1 MEKYIRF
8 EIITKDRMGITLEIL
23 YKIYKLNINL
33 ISLEVFPEKVYIKI
47 NEIGQDK
54 KDLLITH
61 IRTIDGVDDI
71 REIELLEHEK
81 NERKLFAIINS
92 VAVDDGILYINK
104 NLEIEIFNDYCEDIF
119 HYKKRD
125 VLGKDIRT
133 IVHDPPMIKALVS
146 GEEYNNVEVNI
157 KTDRGESHYLTSGRT
172 VKDDN
177 DNTIGVVA
185 SIRDIK
191 KAIEIA
197 NVVSGTDEGAFKE
210 IIGNSPAITRVKDM
224 VKAVAK
230 SNSTVI
236 LRGESGTGKE
246 LFARAI
252 QNLSDRKNKKFV
264 AINCAALPDN
274 LIESELFGYEK
285 GSFTGAVTNKEGLF
299 KEADEGTLFLDE
311 VGELS
316 LILQAKL
323 LRVLQEG
330 TIRKVGSTK
339 EEKVDVRIIAATNRN
354 LEQMVQEGKF
364 RQDLYYRLNVIPI
377 FIPPLRERTED
388 IPNLVSFFIDKLNR
402 KLNKKILGVELE
414 FINSLIEYSWPGNI
428 RELQNV
434 IERAMN
440 LCSKDLLGKE
450 HLIIGLNETPKL
462 LNNISKVEEEEFKLK
477 DLVEACEKEAI
488 IKALKKHK
496 SCRKAAKAL
505 GVSHTTVIN
514 KMDKYKIKWNE

>member
-92 VAVDDGILYINK
+92 VDDGILYINK

>member
-92 VAVDDGILYINK
+92 VDDGILYINK

-339 EEKVDVRIIAATNRN
+339 EEKVDVRIIAATHRN
-354 LEQMVQEGKF
+354 LEQMVEEGKF

-388 IPNLVSFFIDKLNR
+388 IPSLVTFFIDKLNR

-414 FINSLIEYSWPGNI
+414 FINGLIEYSWPGNI

-450 HLIIGLNETPKL
+450 HLIMGFNETPRL
-462 LNNISKVEEEEFKLK
+462 LSNISKVEEGEFKLK
-477 DLVEACEKEAI
+477 DLVEACEREAI
-488 IKALKKHK
+488 IKALKKYK

-514 KMDKYKIKWNE
+514 KMDKYTIKWNE

>member
-92 VAVDDGILYINK
+92 VDDGILYINK

-157 KTDRGESHYLTSGRT
+157 KTDRGESHYLTSRRT

>member
-23 YKIYKLNINL
+23 DKVYKLDINL

-47 NEIGQDK
+47 KEIPQDK
-54 KDLLITH
+54 KSLLKSQLH
-61 IRTIDGVDDI
+61 SIDGVDAI
-71 REIELLEHEK
+71 REVELLEYEK
-81 NERKLFAIINS
+81 NERKIFAVINS
-92 VAVDDGILYINK
+92 VDDGILYINK
-104 NLEIEIFNDYCEDIF
+104 DLEIEIFNDYCEDIF
-119 HYKKRD
+119 HYKRRD
-125 VLGKDIRT
+125 ILGQNIKT
-133 IVHDPPMIKALVS
+133 IIHDAPMIKALIG

-177 DNTIGVVA
+177 NNTIGVVA
-185 SIRDIK
+185 SIRDMK

-197 NVVSGTDEGAFKE
+197 NVVSATNEGAFKE
-210 IIGNSPAITRVKDM
+210 IIGNSAPIERVKNM
-224 VKAVAK
+224 VKTVAK

-246 LFARAI
+246 LFAKAI
-252 QNLSDRKNKKFV
+252 QNLSDRKNKNFV

-285 GSFTGAVTNKEGLF
+285 GSFTGAVNSKEGLF
-299 KEADEGTLFLDE
+299 KEAHEGTLFLDE

-330 TIRKVGSTK
+330 AIRKIGSTK
-339 EEKVDVRIIAATNRN
+339 EEKIDVRIIAATHRN
-354 LEQMVQEGKF
+354 LEAMVREGKF
-364 RQDLYYRLNVIPI
+364 REDLYYRLNVIPI

-402 KLNKKILGVELE
+402 KLNKKVLGVELE
-414 FINSLIEYSWPGNI
+414 FINRLIEYHWPGNI

-434 IERAMN
+434 VERAMN
-440 LCSKDLLGKE
+440 LCTRELLGNE
-450 HLIIGLNETPKL
+450 HLIIELYETPRLVTDIVRK
-462 LNNISKVEEEEFKLK
+462 EQGDTKLK
-477 DLVEACEKEAI
+477 DLVEVCEREAI
-488 IKALKKHK
+488 IKALKRNKT
-496 SCRKAAKAL
+496 CRKAAKAL
-505 GVSHTTVIN
+505 GVSHTTIIN
-514 KMDKYKIKWNE
+514 KISKYNIKWNE

>member
-1 MEKYIRF
+1 
-8 EIITKDRMGITLEIL
+8 MGITLEIL

-54 KDLLITH
+54 KNLLIAH
-61 IRTIDGVDDI
+61 IRSIDGVSDI

-92 VAVDDGILYINK
+92 VDDGILYINK

-125 VLGKDIRT
+125 VLGKDIRS
-133 IVHDPPMIKALVS
+133 IIHDPPMIKALVS

-185 SIRDIK
+185 SIRDMK

-197 NVVSGTDEGAFKE
+197 NVVSATNEGAFKE
-210 IIGNSPAITRVKDM
+210 IIGSSPAITRVKDM
-224 VKAVAK
+224 VKTVAK

-252 QNLSDRKNKKFV
+252 QNLSDRKNKNFV

-285 GSFTGAVTNKEGLF
+285 GSFTGAVTSKEGLF

-330 TIRKVGSTK
+330 TIRKIGSTK
-339 EEKVDVRIIAATNRN
+339 EEKVDVRIIAATHRN
-354 LEQMVQEGKF
+354 LEQMVEEGKF

-388 IPNLVSFFIDKLNR
+388 IPSLVTFFIDKLNR

-450 HLIIGLNETPKL
+450 HLIMGFNETPRL
-462 LNNISKVEEEEFKLK
+462 LSNISKVEEGEFKLK
-477 DLVEACEKEAI
+477 DLVEACEREAI
-488 IKALKKHK
+488 IKALKKYK

>member
-23 YKIYKLNINL
+23 YKIYRLNINL

-54 KDLLITH
+54 KNLLIAH
-61 IRTIDGVDDI
+61 IRSIDGVSDI

-92 VAVDDGILYINK
+92 VDDGILYINK

-125 VLGKDIRT
+125 VLGKDIRS
-133 IVHDPPMIKALVS
+133 IIHDPPMIKALVS

-185 SIRDIK
+185 SIRDMK

-197 NVVSGTDEGAFKE
+197 NVVSATNEGAFKE

-236 LRGESGTGKE
+236 LRGKSGTGKE

>member
-23 YKIYKLNINL
+23 YKIYRLNINL

-54 KDLLITH
+54 KNLLIAH
-61 IRTIDGVDDI
+61 IRSIDGVSDI

-92 VAVDDGILYINK
+92 VDDGILYINK

-125 VLGKDIRT
+125 VLGKDIRS
-133 IVHDPPMIKALVS
+133 IIHDPPMIKALVS

-185 SIRDIK
+185 SIRDMK

-197 NVVSGTDEGAFKE
+197 NVVSATNEGAFKE